1 MAAKTNTTMNERL
14 EELEAISTG
23 AGTQPQET
31 PENAQPLLTQEM
43 IDKMVQE
50 ALAKRT
56 AELDAREAA
65 LAEKVAAAAAPTQ
78 TTANTSAAVPAKPD
92 PWKEKREIFL
102 PYATKGEEQFIL
114 VGVNGRKYQV
124 PRGKNVTLPL
134 PLYERIQ
141 IMLEANARTVE
152 YRESLPNEAYPTGE
166 AVRVG

>member
-1 MAAKTNTTMNERL
+1 MATTKNTTMAERL
-14 EELEAISTG
+14 AEQEVLSAG
-23 AGTQPQET
+23 AANKPQEA
-31 PENAQPLLTQEM
+31 PENPAQGINQEM

-50 ALAKRT
+50 ALAKRI

-65 LAEKVAAAAAPTQ
+65 VAAREAAAEMQ
-78 TTANTSAAVPAKPD
+78 AEESAPVVVSDKHDA
-92 PWKEKREIFL
+92 WQEKREIFL

-124 PRGKNVTLPL
+124 PRGKNVTVPL

-152 YRESLPNEAYPTGE
+152 YCESLPNEAFPTGE